1 MALKTLYKDGK
12 PLVHNGKTLKVDVNE
27 GIETETYTFDQRRTE
42 VANFLDNVT
51 YDPSDYSSS
60 QIGNYVTS
68 KSSNHPVGVTINMKA
83 TGTLT
88 VIDGYTGRTVSKAV
102 SAGDVTIYNCTPGAT
117 SKFVLTNA
125 DGSIVQNGVIK
136 PTGACRM
143 IHMTNVD
150 NIRDLGGW
158 ACDGGVVKYGKLF
171 RGGEMYGF
179 LTDDGKQQA
188 LDMLGILKE
197 IDLRFAEDLNGRAES
212 GFGPTVDMLWVDMT
226 WNALTYQKSS
236 GNIKAIFDPLF
247 DYVIAGKPTYFHCS
261 AGADRTGVVA
271 LICEAILGV
280 SQSDCDKDYEL
291 SNFYTGVGTDADAR
305 RRDEAVWTREITYLN
320 TYSGATFR
328 EKTMNFLL
336 SCGIT
341 LEKINAF
348 RAAMIDGTPT
358 ALTADIASYTI
369 TKTLN
374 GVTVDNSAAS
384 AKQYQPFTT
393 KVTPANGKA
402 IGTIKVMMGGVDI
415 TDSVFTGT
423 SDVLRRSVTKN
434 LTECLSSNTRAAVID
449 GQSYVTTL
457 TANSGF
463 AINSVTITMGG
474 VDVST
479 YYKDGIISIP
489 EVTGDIVI
497 TATAVTSAPAY
508 TNQLVNAVNMA
519 GNTIGKKAMYTNKRY
534 NSSSGDPVDYTGTLI
549 TGLIPCAAGDTVR
562 IRWTGKNDDTYQMLK
577 TFNAQRVQC
586 NTGYCSFANIA
597 NGSLG
602 ATLIQKDL
610 AHGVFDF
617 KLGASGPFNGV
628 AYIAIVLYESD
639 INNVIVTVNEEIT

>member
-12 PLVHNGKTLKVDVNE
+12 PLVHNGKTLKVDISE
-27 GIETETYTFDQRRTE
+27 GIENETYTFDQRRTD

-60 QIGNYVTS
+60 QIANYVTS
-68 KSSNHPVGVTINMKA
+68 ANSNHPVGVTINMKTA
-83 TGTLT
+83 GTLT
-88 VIDGYTGRTVSKAV
+88 VVDGYTGRTVSKDV

-117 SKFVLTNA
+117 SKFVLVGA

-197 IDLRFAEDLNGRAES
+197 IDLRFAEDLNGRTES

-291 SNFYTGVGTDADAR
+291 TNFYTGVGTDADAR

-508 TNQLVNAVNMA
+508 TNQLVNAIDMS
-519 GNTIGKKAMYTNKRY
+519 GNVIGKTAMYTNKRY
-534 NSSSGDPVDYTGTLI
+534 NSSSGDPVDNTGTLI
-549 TGLIPCAAGDTVR
+549 TGLIPCAIGDTIR
-562 IRWTGKNDDTYQMLK
+562 IRWTGKNDDTYQQVK
-577 TFNAQRVQC
+577 TFKSDRTQC
-586 NTGYCSFANIA
+586 NRGYCSFANIS

-610 AHGVFDF
+610 ANGIFDF
-617 KLGASGPFNGV
+617 KIGAGGAFNTM
-628 AYIAIVLYESD
+628 AYMAIVLNESD